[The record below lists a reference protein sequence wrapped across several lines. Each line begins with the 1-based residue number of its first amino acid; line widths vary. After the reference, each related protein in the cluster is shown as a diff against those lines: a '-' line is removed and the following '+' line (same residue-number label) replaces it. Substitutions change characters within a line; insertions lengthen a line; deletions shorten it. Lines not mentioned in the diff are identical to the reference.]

1 MKTSNNTI
9 LITGGGSGIGFEI
22 AKLFSSNNKIIITGR
37 DEQRLKSAI
46 ASLNNA
52 SYIVCDITD
61 EKDVTALVQK
71 IESEYPNLNLLV
83 NNAGNVSV
91 YDILEKGINAFEK
104 AREEM
109 LTNYLSVVRLTE
121 KLLPVLAA
129 KNESA
134 IVNVSSVAALVPS
147 QKLVTYSASK
157 AALHSYTVSLRRF
170 LNDTSVKIFEV
181 MPPLVN
187 TEFSKEVGGEN
198 GIAPEV
204 VASELLKGLEQNT
217 FEILVG
223 GTLAAYETYLD
234 TVRESLEASKNK

>member
-1 MKTSNNTI
+1 M
-9 LITGGGSGIGFEI
+9 E
-22 AKLFSSNNKIIITGR
+22 
-37 DEQRLKSAI
+37 E
-46 ASLNNA
+46 
-52 SYIVCDITD
+52 
-61 EKDVTALVQK
+61 
-71 IESEYPNLNLLV
+71 
-83 NNAGNVSV
+83 
-91 YDILEKGINAFEK
+91 GINAFEK
-104 AREEM
+104 AQEEI

-121 KLLPVLAA
+121 KLLPILKV
-129 KNESA
+129 NGESA

-170 LNDTSVKIFEV
+170 LNDTSVKIVEV

-204 VASELLKGLEQNT
+204 VASELLKGLEQDT

-223 GTLAAYETYLD
+223 GTLPAYETYLD
-234 TVRESLEASKNK
+234 TVRTSLEASKSN